1 MSVKRSRPP
10 IASRRDQKAATRQAL
25 LAAARRCFER
35 QGYAGTVVADIAR
48 EAGVAHGTVY
58 VHFAG
63 REAVADALL
72 QDFNDA
78 LARELAPLLAV
89 AEQPLDRVIADA
101 ARLFLRALDHDRVL
115 VRFYA
120 ERAASGF
127 TAETLATGINPP
139 ALATLTAALAAR
151 AGARADRR
159 HVDLAAHGLLALWLR
174 VGLRYVLVPG
184 TRRTDAEEV
193 LVELTAGALERL
205 FSHRAPTPRRGV
217 RAR

>member
-1 MSVKRSRPP
+1 MSPKVPTAPR
-10 IASRRDQKAATRQAL
+10 ATRREQKAATRRAL
-25 LAAARRCFER
+25 LEAARRCFER

-58 VHFAG
+58 VHFTG

-72 QDFNDA
+72 EDFNDA

-89 AEQPLDRVIADA
+89 AEQPPDRVIADA
-101 ARLFLRALDHDRVL
+101 ARLFLRALDHDRLL

-139 ALATLTAALAAR
+139 ALAALTAALVAR
-151 AGARADRR
+151 AGARADRP
-159 HVDLAAHGLLALWLR
+159 HVDLAAHGLLAFWLR

-184 TRRTDAEEV
+184 TRRADAEEV

-205 FSHRAPTPRRGV
+205 VSRSARTRRKGA